1 MRQMDES
8 SGETPWAQVKRMRG
22 EGASFE
28 AVVAALQ
35 ARGLPADDIELLLE
49 DLPDFRADAV
59 PRAERQPPA
68 ETAPAADGPAF
79 SFGAGSGFRWFLVF
93 VASVAAAASGWWSSS
108 APSPAAGA
116 SLAAALAALVALLAA
131 EFRLGLRRT
140 TKRLAFVL
148 FFVCIAPALGGVIGG
163 WGPYQVVSA
172 ALFLGSVPLLV
183 WSSVSGPKLK
193 GVADF
198 GAGDVFE
205 HGDVQF
211 AIEVP
216 ERPTLAVGEAL
227 EVRVRAQSCVRAKRE
242 LVVELHG
249 DTATLSGERA
259 HAFTLE
265 PGAVVEAVIPFRF
278 RALSHG
284 RVTVV
289 LGVHGRGADAG
300 PRLRL
305 DKGAEYV
312 SPSDALG
319 TNLVGLATLATV
331 GFGAFRLGS
340 NGAINVKMD
349 PDKPAVTTE
358 SAPAVKT
365 LYAPS
370 DDELERAA
378 RS

>member
-1 MRQMDES
+1 
-8 SGETPWAQVKRMRG
+8 MRG

-28 AVVAALQ
+28 AIVAALQ
-35 ARGLPADDIELLLE
+35 ARGLPGEDIELLLK
-49 DLPDFRADAV
+49 DLPDFRAAAL
-59 PRAERQPPA
+59 PKPERPASAAPPPA
-68 ETAPAADGPAF
+68 EEGPAF

-93 VASVAAAASGWWSSS
+93 CASVAAAVGGWLSS
-108 APSPAAGA
+108 AGSALGAAV
-116 SLAAALAALVALLAA
+116 LAVALAALAWLLAA

-148 FFVCIAPALGGVIGG
+148 FFVCILPSLGGVIGG

-172 ALFLGSVPLLV
+172 ALFLASVPLLV
-183 WSSVSGPKLK
+183 WSSVTGAKLK
-193 GVADF
+193 GVSDF
-198 GAGDVFE
+198 GPGGVFE
-205 HGDVQF
+205 SGDVQF

-227 EVRVRAQSCVRAKRE
+227 EVRIRAQNCVQAKRE

-249 DTATLSGERA
+249 DTATMSSERQ
-259 HAFTLE
+259 HAFPLE

-289 LGVHGRGADAG
+289 LGVRGRGSEAG

-305 DKGAEYV
+305 DQGAEYV
-312 SPSDALG
+312 SLSQALG
-319 TNLVGLATLATV
+319 ENLAGLATLAV
-331 GFGAFRLGS
+331 AGFGAFRLGS
-340 NGAINVKMD
+340 NGAIRVKVD
-349 PDKPAVTTE
+349 PDRPAVTTE
-358 SAPAVKT
+358 YAPSVKT
-365 LYAPS
+365 LFAPS
-370 DDELERAA
+370 PAELERAA